1 LLENSHSL
9 SITNTLQVFL
19 NLDLTKNTQTPPD
32 KLNIKIN
39 IINKIMKIME
49 DSIEAE
55 KKIGVKP

>member
-1 LLENSHSL
+1 
-9 SITNTLQVFL
+9 LQVFL
-19 NLDLTKNTQTPPD
+19 NLDLTKNPQTPPD

-55 KKIGVKP
+55 KKMGVKS